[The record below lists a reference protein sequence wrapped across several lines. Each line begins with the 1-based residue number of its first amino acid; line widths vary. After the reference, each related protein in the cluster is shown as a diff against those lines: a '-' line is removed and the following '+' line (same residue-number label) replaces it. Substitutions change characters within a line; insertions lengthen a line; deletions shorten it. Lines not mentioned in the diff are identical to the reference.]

1 MSASQSAGFEARKN
15 SALRFLGEYQEGAK
29 LDGEALD
36 ELVSSKVKD
45 VIRYCYNNIAWWKD
59 RLGKDFPSKLETFTA
74 PELLQQIP
82 VLTRAEFQ
90 TNSKWL
96 KNWVKGSAPGA
107 YAEAQTSGSTG
118 QPVRILKYLL
128 EYNARHH
135 AVILLDTIWQGREFT
150 KKHLSLSQGR
160 KNSSEPTYGEPFEY
174 LARSGESQSLN
185 VSELSLG
192 KILEQIHE
200 SGAYSLTAN
209 GQLLRMLVNEQL
221 SNPVH
226 EISLSH
232 VISFADPVDQE
243 LRAKTLEAF
252 GAKILNRY
260 STEEFGYLAIQ
271 CSEHEHL
278 HALQFHNFIE
288 IVDDEGNPCGVG
300 EIGRVLVTSLTN
312 PGMPLIRYE
321 LGDYASWQEPC
332 PSGLGLPVIN
342 TEITRIR
349 DGLVDSDGVSFVPTT
364 GKAKFLLFPHLKDFQ
379 LYLFEDAIVGLFAV
393 RNPLTA
399 LDQEQIQLDLATMFH
414 SNLPVKVLTTDALD
428 WLGSWKRRLF
438 FKVAGSAPS
447 ELSVQALK
455 NLDLSIPAARAN

>member
-1 MSASQSAGFEARKN
+1 
-15 SALRFLGEYQEGAK
+15 
-29 LDGEALD
+29 
-36 ELVSSKVKD
+36 
-45 VIRYCYNNIAWWKD
+45 
-59 RLGKDFPSKLETFTA
+59 
-74 PELLQQIP
+74 
-82 VLTRAEFQ
+82 
-90 TNSKWL
+90 
-96 KNWVKGSAPGA
+96 
-107 YAEAQTSGSTG
+107 
-118 QPVRILKYLL
+118 
-128 EYNARHH
+128 
-135 AVILLDTIWQGREFT
+135 
-150 KKHLSLSQGR
+150 
-160 KNSSEPTYGEPFEY
+160 
-174 LARSGESQSLN
+174 
-185 VSELSLG
+185 
-192 KILEQIHE
+192 
-200 SGAYSLTAN
+200 
-209 GQLLRMLVNEQL
+209 
-221 SNPVH
+221 
-226 EISLSH
+226 

-332 PSGLGLPVIN
+332 PSGFSLPVIN

-349 DGLVDSDGVSFVPTT
+349 DVLVDSDGVSFVPTT

-399 LDQEQIQLDLATMFH
+399 IDQEQIQLDLATMFH

-438 FKVAGSAPS
+438 FKVAGSAPD

-455 NLDLSIPAARAN
+455 DLDLPIPAARAN